1 MPDSTVRVDSEVG
14 RIVGDLAHALGRT
27 RKQVLRE
34 AILVFA
40 DLQAKAVARGR
51 EASERRG
58 SWAAGSLEGART
70 LAEVGGDV
78 LALELRERVLL
89 LRREI
94 VAVVERCGASE
105 VRLIGEL
112 AEGDDSEIVRLL
124 VTSDLTGP
132 PWRHLDATAELGRW
146 LRAPVEFT
154 DETGLRLFARDR
166 LRSLEQT
173 AIPL

>member
-132 PWRHLDATAELGRW
+132 PWRHLDATAELGR
-146 LRAPVEFT
+146 LLGAPVEFT

-166 LRSLEQT
+166 LSAHEQT